1 MKKVESIWA
10 ELSAKQVENPQ
21 EVELSEEQKL
31 ELASLEDFA
40 KYERELKQILSEVK
54 AADDKYNK
62 LRDQLRSIRNEY
74 EQAARAGEKID
85 AMMKQSKNE
94 MSKAAMDMGLDPRP
108 IAQAAQPSVDLY
120 NKILRGYNN
129 GIRQIGRV

>member
-1 MKKVESIWA
+1 MKQVEKIWA
-10 ELSAKQVENPQ
+10 ELSAKAQEVSQ
-21 EVELSEEQKL
+21 EVELSEEQKIA
-31 ELASLEDFA
+31 LASLEDFA

-108 IAQAAQPSVDLY
+108 IAQAAQASVDLY

-129 GIRQIGRV
+129 GIKQIGRV